1 MKHFLYHLILG
12 SNLGDRLAHIALA
25 KRLIFEQV
33 GSIEAESSLYETQPW
48 GHEEQPWF
56 INQVIATSSPL
67 EPALML
73 YAIKKIEKEAGR
85 KPGEKW
91 HERHID
97 IDIIM
102 AENTVIN
109 EENLVIPHPLF
120 HLRNFTLIPLME
132 IAPNMMHPVLGKT
145 IEELYTESRDQGE
158 VYIFN
163 ADEQDNAL

>member
-12 SNLGDRLAHIALA
+12 SNLGDRVGQIALA

-33 GSIEAESSLYETQPW
+33 GSIEAESSMYETQPW

-56 INQVIATSSPL
+56 INQVIATTSPL

-73 YAIKKIEKEAGR
+73 YAVKKIEKEAGR

-97 IDIIM
+97 IDIIL
-102 AENTVIN
+102 AEDTVIN
-109 EENLVIPHPLF
+109 DEKLVIPHPLF

-132 IAPNMMHPVLGKT
+132 IAPNIVHPVLGKT
-145 IEELYTESRDQGE
+145 IEELFVESRDQGE

-163 ADEQDNAL
+163 ADEQNDTV